1 MVYKFN
7 EYRNLN
13 QETIK
18 FVESQI
24 NESQFIS
31 YLDQEVISE
40 NFIEN
45 IKSVF
50 GNFKEKVTDIF
61 YTFLVK
67 SYQMGFQIFDKV
79 NTFIKWLISKINKF
93 KEKHPLLYK
102 AIILTVIVMIL
113 LIVTAASAKAQT
125 SGTPIPKAKIDMA
138 IGWLDYIK
146 SEGKSDSMEI
156 QKAIAHLVDLR
167 DGKIDMP
174 GLGQKAFD
182 TAQAALNTSQKIM
195 DEAKN
200 TTDQSF
206 LKFCIQLIEKGQSYI
221 QAVYTKSG
229 SSETVKLFI
238 K

>member
-13 QETIK
+13 QEALK
-18 FVESQI
+18 FLENQI
-24 NESQFIS
+24 DESQFIS
-31 YLDQEVISE
+31 YLEQELVSE

-45 IKSVF
+45 IKDVF
-50 GNFKEKVTDIF
+50 GNFREKVTDIF

-67 SYQMGFQIFDKV
+67 SYQVGFQIFDKI
-79 NTFIKWLISKINKF
+79 NTFIKWLISKVTKF

-102 AIILTVIVMIL
+102 VVILTIVVMIL
-113 LIVTAASAKAQT
+113 LIITAASAKAQT

-146 SEGKSDSMEI
+146 SEGKSDTMEV
-156 QKAIAHLVDLR
+156 QKAIAHLIDLR

-182 TAQAALNTSQKIM
+182 TAQASLNTSQRIM

-206 LKFCIQLIEKGQSYI
+206 LKFCVQLIEKGQSYI
-221 QAVYTKSG
+221 QAVYSKSG
-229 SSETVKLFI
+229 SSENIKLFI